1 MKNEVLVWD
10 VRFYKVDEDGRE
22 VRNEDSTIRLF
33 VAPKLDWS
41 TIANYAEEE
50 DLEEVDHNEK
60 A

>member
-22 VRNEDSTIRLF
+22 VRNEDSTIRRC